1 MIDVGYDTG
10 FSRDFGESGLL
21 GSGRTAVGS
30 LSTRGATTGLDTGVD
45 AGFDT
50 GIETANTADIA
61 QTGPA
66 KAEQDRH
73 EQRLPERLP
82 EQRLPERRLNDRLG
96 PGFPQAG
103 AVPPSPV
110 LQSPALSGL
119 AGHGLD
125 RPTADLAN
133 LDLAALQALAS
144 TGEPASAIA
153 RQVADMAQGL
163 AALADKLV
171 GQPQASSADVV
182 EGDCIAFLE
191 GQFRIRR
198 LRARHLPNLSLGEPA
213 WDILLD
219 LAVAHYWRRETSVTS
234 LCIAADVPSTT
245 ALRWINSMT
254 KEGLI
259 VRRPCQ
265 RDGRRSFLGISPDSY
280 RAMLALATDA
290 LRTADRVRARYQRSA
305 AA

>member
-1 MIDVGYDTG
+1 MVDVGFDTG
-10 FSRDFGESGLL
+10 FSNDFNDSGVFGAGRPSAGDRLARVSAPDAARTDAEPVSAAGD
-21 GSGRTAVGS
+21 GSAAAGADEQPVAAPAV
-30 LSTRGATTGLDTGVD
+30 
-45 AGFDT
+45 
-50 GIETANTADIA
+50 
-61 QTGPA
+61 PA
-66 KAEQDRH
+66 S
-73 EQRLPERLP
+73 PER
-82 EQRLPERRLNDRLG
+82 
-96 PGFPQAG
+96 PQ
-103 AVPPSPV
+103 P
-110 LQSPALSGL
+110 
-119 AGHGLD
+119 D
-125 RPTADLAN
+125 IAN
-133 LDLAALQALAS
+133 LDLAALQALAGS
-144 TGEPASAIA
+144 GDPAAAIA

-171 GQPQASSADVV
+171 GQPQASSSDLA
-182 EGDCIAFLE
+182 EADCIAFLE

-198 LRARHLPNLSLGEPA
+198 LRARHLPGLSLGEPA

-265 RDGRRSFLGISPDSY
+265 RDGRRSFLGISPETY
-280 RAMLALATDA
+280 QAMLALAADG
-290 LRTADRVRARYQRSA
+290 LRTGDRVRARYQRSA

>member
-10 FSRDFGESGLL
+10 FSRDFGESGVI
-21 GSGRTAVGS
+21 GSGRSAAGS
-30 LSTRGATTGLDTGVD
+30 LSTRAATPGYETGFDTGLDTGM
-45 AGFDT
+45 
-50 GIETANTADIA
+50 EQANA
-61 QTGPA
+61 A
-66 KAEQDRH
+66 KGAHAVPIQDERD
-73 EQRLPERLP
+73 LPEP
-82 EQRLPERRLNDRLG
+82 RLPERRQTDRLG
-96 PGFPQAG
+96 PGFPQA
-103 AVPPSPV
+103 AAPPSPA
-110 LQSPALSGL
+110 PAGQ
-119 AGHGLD
+119 APQGGG
-125 RPTADLAN
+125 RPAADLAN
-133 LDLAALQALAS
+133 LDLAALQALAGS
-144 TGEPASAIA
+144 GEPAAAIA

-171 GQPQASSADVV
+171 GQPQASSTDVA

-198 LRARHLPNLSLGEPA
+198 LRARHLSDLSLGEPA

-254 KEGLI
+254 KAGLI

-265 RDGRRSFLGISPDSY
+265 RDGRRSFLGISPESY
-280 RAMLALATDA
+280 RAMLALAADG
-290 LRTADRVRARYQRSA
+290 LRTVDRVRARYQRSA